1 MVSWADAQESDE
13 EMEGTE
19 ETSKRQKVQMIEAAL
34 QVVNEECTEFTGGGE
49 ELDPVKLLAGR
60 KDEEEFM
67 TKHDVFEEISAEE
80 CWRDTGK
87 APTSTRW
94 VDAKKTLDDGV
105 EIVRSRLVGRDFK
118 MKGGD
123 KPEHFFAATSPR
135 ESKKLLFKMSM
146 VNPKEGKLETKLMFI
161 DVRKA
166 HFTPVCNEK
175 VFVELPDGRVVRMKK
190 WLYGM
195 RKAASSWEE
204 LYTEKFVE
212 KGFQPGSSCPVVFF
226 NKETAVRV
234 VVHGDDFSFSGH
246 HLELVAL
253 RNWMESW
260 CDIKFRG
267 IMGSGR
273 DDTKEIEIL
282 GRRLRR
288 TNKGLEL
295 EASRN
300 PRLKLLRD
308 FGMNEDSKGM
318 SSRKSTSGGV
328 LSIAGTAM
336 KSWNSRQGSVATSV
350 ASAEYHAAL
359 KGAAEDLGF
368 ASLARDLGYELKV
381 ILWSDSTAARG
392 VAARKGLSSRTRH
405 MEVKFLWLQGA
416 LAKRAAGLEKSA
428 YVCQPC

>member
-1 MVSWADAQESDE
+1 M
-13 EMEGTE
+13 
-19 ETSKRQKVQMIEAAL
+19 
-34 QVVNEECTEFTGGGE
+34 NEECTEFTGGGE

-60 KDEEEFM
+60 KDEEEYM
-67 TKHDVFEEISAEE
+67 TKHDVFEESSAEE

-94 VDAKKTLDDGV
+94 VDVKKTLDDGV

-123 KPEHFFAATSPR
+123 KPEHSFAATSPR
-135 ESKKLLFKMSM
+135 EAKKLLFKMSM
-146 VNPKEGKLETKLMFI
+146 VNPKKGKLETKLMFI